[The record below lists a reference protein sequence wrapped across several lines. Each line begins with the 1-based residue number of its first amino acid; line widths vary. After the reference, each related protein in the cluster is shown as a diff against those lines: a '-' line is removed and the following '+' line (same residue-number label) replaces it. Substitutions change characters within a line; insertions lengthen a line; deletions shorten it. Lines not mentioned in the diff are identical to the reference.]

1 MNRLVLSGV
10 IRNIK
15 YLQDSVIVY
24 VDDMERGYQR
34 TNGTHVDNIYYT
46 WKVVF
51 ANNFRNFI
59 TKFFNDGMNVDID
72 ARMRPYAMSQD
83 KMVDG
88 YSCLGLSIQRSC
100 HVSSTFRQEKEMIRD
115 SRERMDEEPD
125 LDSFTQPDF

>member
-88 YSCLGLSIQRSC
+88 YSC
-100 HVSSTFRQEKEMIRD
+100 
-115 SRERMDEEPD
+115 
-125 LDSFTQPDF
+125 